1 MRYRIIVLLAVCS
14 NIAAA
19 GPLRHNGT
27 RMQHTN
33 VARFLNHTETP
44 SVPDDIQTLTPIPT
58 SSTPVIPSIAARPE
72 TSSTASSSSMVPVA
86 MPLTHSDASSSKS
99 AASTLTASM
108 LGQGQAT
115 SITSATSPISSAT
128 AALQPSAVSS
138 ETYPV
143 TTSALIADESE
154 ATAVQPAETM
164 SRLFNIDGSPT
175 NDLQSSTTAPS
186 FSSTL
191 SLTPTLS
198 TSIMSGVGPTFNTA
212 EVMAT
217 SSSSFAGYHLSSPS
231 SEGASPISSSAAL
244 GQISYPST
252 TRAPTSSSAASSQT
266 SQVVIPVPISS
277 GVVQVLGAGG
287 DTMDE
292 FAPVT
297 LDSSAPAP
305 TATAKYPTAEG
316 GNIAMANGFNNVYA
330 KLNESSSCNP
340 SDPNEAYACI
350 SGEIAECQADETYVL
365 KSCPRFQSCYALPKP
380 LGSTGVVVQC
390 ADPSYAASVR
400 AGLLLSTAAPAAVS
414 SQPTQ
419 LLQAEGDISQATQ
432 SESMQNPTQP
442 APSSSSAQ
450 ATIQSQTV
458 VTTPSVIAST
468 ASGSRDQGSD
478 QVDQSAT
485 STSGFS
491 ISAQSASPSQAQAP
505 DPSVLAGTSTAQ
517 QLHDSSSFN
526 ISPKSETTSQLPSTT
541 EPVFSVPNALF
552 AVVTATENGQAS
564 PSQSSAQASAPTSQA
579 SQPQQTFSTPV
590 SLQPTSSIDD
600 GSTTFASTGVPVNE
614 KVAVP
619 NDQATVTVTVTVTTT
634 ENWRSAHIY
643 DTLSM
648 HIYLGM
654 TLMLA
659 TR

>member
-1 MRYRIIVLLAVCS
+1 
-14 NIAAA
+14 
-19 GPLRHNGT
+19 
-27 RMQHTN
+27 
-33 VARFLNHTETP
+33 
-44 SVPDDIQTLTPIPT
+44 
-58 SSTPVIPSIAARPE
+58 
-72 TSSTASSSSMVPVA
+72 
-86 MPLTHSDASSSKS
+86 
-99 AASTLTASM
+99 
-108 LGQGQAT
+108 
-115 SITSATSPISSAT
+115 
-128 AALQPSAVSS
+128 
-138 ETYPV
+138 
-143 TTSALIADESE
+143 
-154 ATAVQPAETM
+154 M

-175 NDLQSSTTAPS
+175 SGLQSSTTSPS

-198 TSIMSGVGPTFNTA
+198 TSIMSSVGPTFNTA
-212 EVMAT
+212 KVMAA
-217 SSSSFAGYHLSSPS
+217 SSSSFAGYQLSSPS

-244 GQISYPST
+244 GQIFYPLT
-252 TRAPTSSSAASSQT
+252 TLAPTSSSAAFSQT
-266 SQVVIPVPISS
+266 SSQVVIPVPISS

-400 AGLLLSTAAPAAVS
+400 AGLSLSTAAPAAVS
-414 SQPTQ
+414 SQPAQ
-419 LLQAEGDISQATQ
+419 PLQAEGDISQATQ
-432 SESMQNPTQP
+432 SESIQNPTQP

-450 ATIQSQTV
+450 ATIQSQTM

-491 ISAQSASPSQAQAP
+491 TSAQSASPSQAQAS
-505 DPSVLAGTSTAQ
+505 DTSVLAGTSTAQ
-517 QLHDSSSFN
+517 QLHDPSSLNS
-526 ISPKSETTSQLPSTT
+526 SPKPETTSQLPSTT
-541 EPVFSVPNALF
+541 EPVYSIPNALF

-564 PSQSSAQASAPTSQA
+564 PSQSSAQASVPTSQA
-579 SQPQQTFSTPV
+579 SQPHQTFSAPV
-590 SLQPTSSIDD
+590 SLQPTSTSSIDG
-600 GSTTFASTGVPVNE
+600 GSSTFASTGVPVNE

-619 NDQATVTVTVTVTTT
+619 NDQATVTVTMTVTTT
-634 ENWRSAHIY
+634 EKPAPVSI
-643 DTLSM
+643 
-648 HIYLGM
+648 
-654 TLMLA
+654 LA
-659 TR
+659 L